1 MDKYIEKIKNDGV
14 LKLIKPYLKDK
25 KAFLIGGFVRDILM
39 DKDSHD
45 RDLII
50 IEDELEIFAKDLAD
64 KINAYFIELDAVNN
78 IYRLV
83 LEDKINYIDIAKP
96 IENDF
101 EKDIKRRDLTINA
114 IAYDINKEQFIDIVG
129 GIKDIKNKKIKG
141 ISPQN
146 FEDDPL
152 RLLRIFRFYANTGFD
167 LDKSLIKIVKENY
180 KDINKP
186 AKERIT
192 AEILKLFEG
201 KYASDALLKMDECNL
216 LEEIFPIYKEVK
228 KIPSNSHHHLDLFH
242 HLAETVKQLQTLYEN
257 SEEEIKKYLDLEK
270 GFGVKTIAFLKMA
283 GFLHDIG
290 KPSCWT
296 IEEETGRHRFIK
308 HDEIGSKL
316 VVPILKNLKFSKKQI
331 EYIKKL
337 IKFHIYPSSMMSAPD
352 VTDKAYM
359 KFYRKMD
366 DCVIDVIFL
375 AEADRLSARGEKVT
389 QEMVDRN
396 ISNLSWLLSNYL
408 KMKDNIKPIDKF
420 LDGTDIMEILGISQ
434 GPELGKI
441 INALKEA
448 QISGDVNTKQEAIN
462 FVKEFFNLSKLNT

>member
-1 MDKYIEKIKNDGV
+1 MDKYIEKIENDSV
-14 LKLIKPYLKDK
+14 LKLIKPYLNNKE
-25 KAFLIGGFVRDILM
+25 AFLIGGFVRDILM
-39 DKDSHD
+39 DKESHD

-64 KINAYFIELDAVNN
+64 KINAYFIELDTVNN

-83 LEDKINYIDIAKP
+83 LEDKINYIDITKP
-96 IENDF
+96 IENDL

-114 IAYDINKEQFIDIVG
+114 IAYDINNKKFIDIVD
-129 GIKDIKNKKIKG
+129 GIKDIKSKKIKG
-141 ISPQN
+141 ISEQN

-167 LDKSLIKIVKENY
+167 INKSLIKIVKENY
-180 KDINKP
+180 KNINKP
-186 AKERIT
+186 AKERVT
-192 AEILKLFEG
+192 TELLKLFEG
-201 KYASDALLKMDECNL
+201 NYAHDALLKMDECNL

-242 HLAETVKQLQTLYEN
+242 HLVETVRQIQILYE
-257 SEEEIKKYLDLEK
+257 SAEDVIKKYLDLEK
-270 GFGVKTIAFLKMA
+270 GYGVKTIAFLKLA

-337 IKFHIYPSSMMSAPD
+337 IKFHIYPSSMMSAPE

-359 KFYRKMD
+359 KFYRKME

-375 AEADRLSARGEKVT
+375 AKADRLSARGEKVT
-389 QEMVDRN
+389 QEMVDKN
-396 ISNLSWLLSNYL
+396 INNLSWLLNNYL
-408 KMKDNIKPIDKF
+408 KMKDNIQPIEKL
-420 LDGTDIMEILGISQ
+420 LDGTDIMELLGISQ

-441 INALKEA
+441 ISALKEA
-448 QISGDVNTKQEAIN
+448 QISGDVNTKQEAID
-462 FVKEFFNLSKLNT
+462 FVKEFFILSKLNT